1 MGKAIASCEILPTVD
16 ELVKGTQFSKPKRS
30 HKGFTTVSGA
40 PVENPHYPGKIDMG
54 VRGLDLAKMGCQ
66 VKCGFQKNSEYL
78 FSINMSQI
86 LHGTKNTF

>member
-1 MGKAIASCEILPTVD
+1 M
-16 ELVKGTQFSKPKRS
+16 
-30 HKGFTTVSGA
+30 
-40 PVENPHYPGKIDMG
+40 ENLHYLGKIDVG
-54 VRGLDLAKMGCQ
+54 VGGLDLAKTGCQ